1 MDHQP
6 FLRAIRAK
14 PEDDLPRL
22 VYADALEE
30 SGASE
35 RAEFIRVQVALANT
49 PEHDPQFRLL
59 EDREHELLGKNE
71 RAWMGNPSVTPQEW
85 AWHRGFVDEVINVER
100 SLLALQ
106 DCLNDQV
113 VTKLEVT
120 ETTDNEASFQL
131 PLDEWSSDLRT
142 LTLHG
147 ETDSSRWRECL
158 DRPTC
163 GLRALHSRDSGD
175 RAILNLVRFGELRQ
189 QLTSYRMYN
198 PIGMNAELELRYYQD
213 LAELFE
219 NGSLTDLRL
228 VDAMSSVD
236 FIPEQLFQLLRSNA
250 TRNLTSLDLSYSPIA
265 PGTYRPFESS
275 PAQLQTLNIAGTPL
289 ASISLKPL
297 MEARSTQ
304 TLKSLEVNGTGSA
317 RTNLEAVANSRF
329 WSQAERFSA
338 SQGTIQ
344 ASTFEPIT
352 KCGSL
357 NLRHL
362 DLGGNYL
369 RADGVRYL
377 CEAPWADSLTFLS
390 LWQNSLDDES
400 CEVIAKSGRFKN
412 LRSLQLTQNNASQR
426 DSNGEQITDRGIIA
440 LCKSPALANLRM
452 LALGHNNVGDASFR
466 EIFHAPF
473 TLSALHLNRCEITK
487 YAILTIAHRPKL
499 ARLNTLDLSDNPE
512 LGGLALMPLAMSEFL
527 SPLCELD
534 VSGIEL
540 NQKVIDVLRK
550 RLGRRFTYSG

>member
-49 PEHDPQFRLL
+49 PEHDPQFRVL

-71 RAWMGNPSVTPQEW
+71 RSWMCNPTVTPQEW

-106 DCLNDQV
+106 DCLKDQV

-304 TLKSLEVNGTGSA
+304 SLSSLEVNGTGSA
-317 RTNLEAVANSRF
+317 RTNLEAVANSQF

-344 ASTFEPIT
+344 ASTLEPLT
-352 KCGSL
+352 KSGSL

-369 RADGVRYL
+369 RTDGVRYL
-377 CEAPWADSLTFLS
+377 SEAPWADSLTYLS
-390 LWQNSLDDES
+390 LWNNYLDDES
-400 CEVIAKSGRFKN
+400 CEVLAKSGRFKN
-412 LRSLQLTQNNASQR
+412 LRSLQLTGNNVRQQ
-426 DSNGEQITDRGIIA
+426 DSDREQITHRGIIA
-440 LCKSPALANLRM
+440 MCKSPALANLRM
-452 LALGHNNVGDASFR
+452 LALGHMDIGDAAV
-466 EIFHAPF
+466 EAIFQAPF
-473 TLSALHLNRCEITK
+473 TLAALHLNRTNISKRSIRTM
-487 YAILTIAHRPKL
+487 LLSPKL
-499 ARLNTLDLSDNPE
+499 ARLNTLDLADNSN
-512 LGGLALMPLAMSEFL
+512 LGGMVLMPLAESPYL

-534 VSGIEL
+534 VSGI
-540 NQKVIDVLRK
+540 QIDMRVAEAFEE
-550 RLGRRFTYSG
+550 RLGRRFTHSG